1 MRKLIKIIILIIA
14 LFMLP
19 MIVSASAE
27 QSLDQAVSFGLTRS
41 EGGQFVPVFE
51 EAGSKHK
58 TDLLSPNW
66 LCALDYSTIQ
76 GKYYWYHIVY
86 LDDTGEPK
94 EGYVK
99 ESNFEQ
105 LTVSSL
111 AEMAANP
118 ETNLLIDRYIA
129 LEKTSPLFLGK
140 KTEDQ
145 NKQHYML
152 NTNTKKFHYPDC
164 RSVKKMKNKNRKD
177 YTGTRDEIIEM
188 GFVPCKNCNP

>member
-1 MRKLIKIIILIIA
+1 MRKLIKFIILIVA

-19 MIVSASAE
+19 MIVFASAE
-27 QSLDQAVSFGLTRS
+27 QSLDQEVSFGLTRS

-58 TDLLSPNW
+58 TDLLSPNC

-86 LDDTGEPK
+86 LDDTGEAK
-94 EGYVK
+94 AGYVK

-118 ETNLLIDRYIA
+118 ETSRLIDQYIA

-145 NKQHYML
+145 NKQHYVL

-164 RSVKKMKNKNRKD
+164 RSVKKMKDKNRKD
-177 YTGTRDEIIEM
+177 YTGTRDEVIEM